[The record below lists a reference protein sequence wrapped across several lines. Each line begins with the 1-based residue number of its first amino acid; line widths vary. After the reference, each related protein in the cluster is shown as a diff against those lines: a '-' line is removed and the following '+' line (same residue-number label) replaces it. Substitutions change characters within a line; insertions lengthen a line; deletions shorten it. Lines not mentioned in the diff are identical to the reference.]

1 MRTPSPVLLA
11 LMLTAALAQPAA
23 SLTIDNFEEGNFN
36 VVDYTASY
44 PLPLPIPATPTFT
57 DFEGAGLAT
66 SNVIGGVRL
75 VRSAQSGATLGVATS
90 ALATTP
96 ADDSAAF
103 SYVADA
109 GTADFSL
116 IYDGT
121 ANGVNDGNAGAL
133 GLDLSAFS
141 AFQID
146 AVTVGVTSTVA
157 VQIWSTSVSRIST
170 VPLLN
175 GATLIPLSNFI
186 NINLADIQSIRV
198 LLSGID
204 PGEAPLITNISAV
217 PVPEPAA
224 ALLVAAGLVVMGM
237 TRKRG

>member
-1 MRTPSPVLLA
+1 MRNLTSVTLA
-11 LMLTAALAQPAA
+11 LAAALAQPAA

-36 VVDYTASY
+36 VADYTASF
-44 PLPLPIPATPTFT
+44 PVALPIPAPPSFT

-75 VRSAQSGATLGVATS
+75 VRSGQSGATWGVATS

-109 GTADFSL
+109 GTAEFSF
-116 IYDGT
+116 IYDGV
-121 ANGVNDGNAGAL
+121 ANGVNDGGAGAL

-141 AFQID
+141 NFQID
-146 AVTVGVTSTVA
+146 ATAVGVTATVGVQLFTTSNT
-157 VQIWSTSVSRIST
+157 QLSS
-170 VPLLN
+170 VPLVN
-175 GATLIPLSNFI
+175 GATLIPLSNF
-186 NINLADIQSIRV
+186 NHVNLADIQAIRV
-198 LLSGID
+198 RLSDLD
-204 PGEAPLITNISAV
+204 PGEVPLITNISL

-224 ALLVAAGLVVMGM
+224 GLLVAAGLVVMG
-237 TRKRG
+237 

>member
-1 MRTPSPVLLA
+1 MRNLTSVALA
-11 LMLTAALAQPAA
+11 LAAALAQPAA

-44 PLPLPIPATPTFT
+44 PVPLPIPATPTFT

-75 VRSAQSGATLGVATS
+75 VRSGQSGATLGAATS

-109 GTADFSL
+109 GTADFSF
-116 IYDGT
+116 IYDGV
-121 ANGVNDGNAGAL
+121 ANGVNDGSAGTL

-141 AFQID
+141 NFQID
-146 AVTVGVTSTVA
+146 ATAVGVTATLG
-157 VQIWSTSVSRIST
+157 VQLWSASNTQLSS
-170 VPLLN
+170 VPLVN
-175 GATLIPLSNFI
+175 GATLIPLSNFT
-186 NINLADIQSIRV
+186 NINLADVHAIRV
-198 LLSGID
+198 RLSDIA
-204 PGEAPLITNISAV
+204 PGEVPLISNISL

-224 ALLVAAGLVVMGM
+224 GLLVAAGLVVLGM